1 MVGCS
6 SWAPPEE
13 PPTFLHSDRALGR
26 HLLAAA
32 SVGPPRLDEL
42 GLTVVPHRTATK
54 PQQRAT
60 VDATV
65 CQELRAP
72 SPDAVTMTNLS
83 ARTGTA
89 VLGQVVN
96 GGMVDRVVTQTTG
109 LPLGKAVVVHTE
121 PLSARW
127 WDEGPP
133 KLGGSLRPPLVA
145 LLMLASGGPA
155 GLRAIARTALWEAC
169 GHPRRGHA
177 AAGGNGWV
185 LLDGPTLLAAH
196 LTAPFPPAARA
207 AASDQ
212 SGTRLLHGALA
223 QMRWDA
229 PLREAVHLHAG
240 LVELSLVRESARLPW
255 RILRRS
261 AVP

>member
-1 MVGCS
+1 VG
-6 SWAPPEE
+6 
-13 PPTFLHSDRALGR
+13 LI
-26 HLLAAA
+26 
-32 SVGPPRLDEL
+32 
-42 GLTVVPHRTATK
+42 VVPIRIGPTPLQRT
-54 PQQRAT
+54 T
-60 VDATV
+60 VHAAV
-65 CQELRAP
+65 CQELRP
-72 SPDAVTMTNLS
+72 RSPGAVTVTNLS
-83 ARTGTA
+83 ALAGIA
-89 VLGQVVN
+89 VLGQMVN
-96 GGMVDRVVTQTTG
+96 GGMVDRVVTQTTA

-145 LLMLASGGPA
+145 LLMLASDGPS
-155 GLRAIARTALWEAC
+155 GLRAIARTALWEAYD
-169 GHPRRGHA
+169 HRRGGHA
-177 AAGGNGWV
+177 AAGGHGWV

-196 LTAPFPPAARA
+196 LTAPFPPAAGA

-223 QMRWDA
+223 RMRWDA
-229 PLREAVHLHAG
+229 PLREAVHVHAG